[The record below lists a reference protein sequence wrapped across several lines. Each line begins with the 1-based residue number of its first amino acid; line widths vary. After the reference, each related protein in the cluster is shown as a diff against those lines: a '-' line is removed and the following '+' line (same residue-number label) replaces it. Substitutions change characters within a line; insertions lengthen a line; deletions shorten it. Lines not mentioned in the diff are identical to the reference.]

1 MASFNDFPANWREI
15 TQEVFAKSR
24 HFTFAPV
31 NIEFRQMIDRN
42 DRSKPPLNAR
52 LEWQADGTGY
62 SIVNDYWAGT
72 VKLFAFGERTPG
84 LVENFDSSD

>member
-52 LEWQADGTGY
+52 LE
-62 SIVNDYWAGT
+62 
-72 VKLFAFGERTPG
+72 
-84 LVENFDSSD
+84 